1 LGYTPNYQPLMSPV
15 IFSCGLTAAIH
26 VPRKHFSGP
35 AYHSTYLVVA
45 MTTLQIP
52 RTPDWHR
59 GNRRLTTA
67 TPLAPALRT
76 PYLRGDGFC
85 SLCDRLYIPEALSN
99 SSAAGSVRTLVRLP
113 GDHLY
118 IQVPR
123 NTEPSVCSGSRH
135 LPYSISRPR
144 HCAPFA
150 NIGPALRLG

>member
-1 LGYTPNYQPLMSPV
+1 MRTDAHAKNRASRQVAYTRPLPPT
-15 IFSCGLTAAIH
+15 LAHPT
-26 VPRKHFSGP
+26 
-35 AYHSTYLVVA
+35 LVV
-45 MTTLQIP
+45 
-52 RTPDWHR
+52 
-59 GNRRLTTA
+59 
-67 TPLAPALRT
+67 
-76 PYLRGDGFC
+76 DGFC

-135 LPYSISRPR
+135 LPYSISRPQ
-144 HCAPFA
+144 HSAPFA

>member
-1 LGYTPNYQPLMSPV
+1 MDSDVECRRYTFKPRTHRSATNAES
-15 IFSCGLTAAIH
+15 FGLTLALDKGRNNH
-26 VPRKHFSGP
+26 
-35 AYHSTYLVVA
+35 LE
-45 MTTLQIP
+45 TTTP
-52 RTPDWHR
+52 KTAHHGKWRTH
-59 GNRRLTTA
+59 
-67 TPLAPALRT
+67 PLAPTLRT

-99 SSAAGSVRTLVRLP
+99 SSAAGSVRTLVRLS

-150 NIGPALRLG
+150 NIGPALRLD